1 MLKLYQEIETDLD
14 DWCTGYLKNGIVP
27 ASDMFLRL
35 EKKFEGTSFI
45 AGLKAL
51 GVFSF
56 TEGEQLCLAF
66 LCRQVFKRGLSPIDY
81 DAYPKHEGYPLIR
94 QGKEGL
100 LGRGIIRRAWNVSD
114 NPERTGNQRENY
126 LPTPRTFGLLFH
138 GRKDLLSLGKLSK
151 QAELIIPSDIREK
164 KLFFNESSRDDIAR
178 LQTLLDPRQFDA
190 IMGRLHAR
198 GRRAAASIL
207 LYGPPG
213 TGKTE
218 LARQLARATGRDLV
232 IADSAKLFAS
242 WHGDTEKNVKEL
254 FETYQYVQCIS
265 PEMPILLFNEADGL
279 LSRRTESLRQAVDKI
294 ENRVQNIFLQALEDF
309 EGIFIAT
316 TNLTGNLDPAFERRI
331 LFKMHLQLPDPD
343 TRLHIW
349 QEMIPDLEKADA
361 LMLASRYEFSG
372 SQIENVATK
381 RDIDIALFDKV
392 PTFAQILVYCDSECL
407 SLSKG
412 NAPDGIDFN
421 KTFFDLGGTVS

>member
-1 MLKLYQEIETDLD
+1 MLRLYQDIETDLC
-14 DWCTGYLKNGIVP
+14 DWYLGYVKNGIVP
-27 ASDMFLRL
+27 ASDMFLDL
-35 EKKFEGTSFI
+35 EKKHVDSPFTY
-45 AGLKAL
+45 ALKKL
-51 GVFSF
+51 DVFSF
-56 TEGEQLCLAF
+56 SGAEQLCLAL
-66 LCRQVFKRGLSPIDY
+66 LCCHIFKRGLSPINFDE
-81 DAYPKHEGYPLIR
+81 YPKYDGHEQYR
-94 QGKEGL
+94 RGKEGL

-114 NPERTGNQRENY
+114 NPERTGTQREIY
-126 LPTPRTFGLLFH
+126 LPTSRTFGLLFQ

-151 QAELIIPSDIREK
+151 QAELIISSDIREK
-164 KLFFNESSRDDIAR
+164 TLFFNESSRDDIGR
-178 LQTLLDPRQFDA
+178 LRMLLDPRQFDT
-190 IMGRLHAR
+190 IMDRLRAR
-198 GRRAAASIL
+198 GRRTAASIL
-207 LYGPPG
+207 LFGPPG

-218 LARQLARATGRDLV
+218 LARQFARTTGRDLV
-232 IADSAKLFAS
+232 VADSAKLFAS

-331 LFKMHLQLPDPD
+331 LFKMHLQLPDAD

-349 QEMIPDLEKADA
+349 QEMIPDLERSDA

-381 RDIDIALFDKV
+381 RDIDIALFGEE
-392 PTFAQILVYCDSECL
+392 PNFTQILLYCDSECL
-407 SLSKG
+407 GLSKG
-412 NAPDGIDFN
+412 NAPGSIDFN